1 MIFMKITRQKGTK
14 DIYFDEIK
22 VWQYAEANI
31 KRICES
37 YNVNEIRTPVFE
49 ATELYSRGVGDE
61 TDIVNKEM
69 YTFLDKGGRSIT
81 LRPELTAGVVRSY
94 IENGMSSLHS
104 PLKFWY
110 TSNMYRYEKMQKGR
124 YREFVQFGVEIFGS
138 DSYLADLET
147 IGISNDFFESINL
160 RDKLILSI
168 NSIGCKECRK
178 AYLEKLKEF
187 VKPNLDKMCDT
198 CKTRFEK
205 NPMRMLDCKEDKC
218 KEILKDAPI
227 ITDCLCDDCREDFEK
242 VKKGLEALNIDYTV
256 DTSIVRGLDYYNKT
270 VYEWTSKD
278 LGLAVGGGGR
288 YDGLV
293 EILDGPHTPAVGFGI
308 GMDRVIM
315 LLREYDL
322 VKDIFDRVDFYI
334 AALDENSNFKVASI
348 VKELRNKGYIV
359 DNNITSRNFK
369 NQLKYADKIKARYA
383 IIVGEDEVKNNICQL
398 KNMENGN
405 QVQCALDTDDIIKN
419 M

>member
-1 MIFMKITRQKGTK
+1 MKITRQKGTK
-14 DIYFDEIK
+14 DIYFDDVK
-22 VWQYAEANI
+22 VWQYAEENI
-31 KRICES
+31 KKICES

-94 IENGMSSLHS
+94 IENGMSSMHS

-110 TSNMYRYEKMQKGR
+110 IANMYRYEKMQKGR

-147 IGISNDFFESINL
+147 IQISNDFFESISL
-160 RDKLILSI
+160 RDKLKLCI

-198 CKTRFEK
+198 CKIRFEK
-205 NPMRMLDCKEDKC
+205 NPMRMLDCKEEKC
-218 KEILKDAPI
+218 KDILKNAPI
-227 ITDCLCDDCREDFEK
+227 ITECLCDDCKSDFEK
-242 VKKGLEALNIDYTV
+242 LKKGLEALNIEYQV
-256 DTSIVRGLDYYNKT
+256 DTNIVRGLDYYNKT

-278 LGLAVGGGGR
+278 LGLSVGGGGR

-308 GMDRVIM
+308 GMDRVVM
-315 LLREYDL
+315 LLKEYDL
-322 VKDIFDRVDFYI
+322 VKNIFNDVDFYI
-334 AALDENSNFKVASI
+334 AALDENSNLKIANT
-348 VKELRNKGYIV
+348 VKELRSKGYVV

-369 NQLKYADKIKARYA
+369 SQLKYADKINAKYS
-383 IIVGEDEVKNNICQL
+383 IIIGENEINSNICIL
-398 KNMENGN
+398 KNMKNGN
-405 QVQCALDTDDIIKN
+405 QVQCKLDVDDIIKN